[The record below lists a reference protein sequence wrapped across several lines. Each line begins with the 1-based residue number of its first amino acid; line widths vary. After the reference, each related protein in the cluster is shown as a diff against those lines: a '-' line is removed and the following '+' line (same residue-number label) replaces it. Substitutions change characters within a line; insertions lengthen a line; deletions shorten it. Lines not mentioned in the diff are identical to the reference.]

1 MNVELSLIQKL
12 LTDKAD
18 VATKIIESPYGSS
31 ILAGSEGYFQDIQKH
46 FKQYGVYPTID
57 TFLATHTSVILPVS
71 PEPTDYYIDKAVEN
85 FKYNLYLGTHE
96 KMTEE
101 LGNRNIEAVSEI
113 IANDL
118 KEIQRSAAKSK
129 DVMYVETLN
138 ERIAR
143 YDSLR
148 DGIPIKGFATGWNW
162 LDQAT
167 GGFLEE
173 DFVILFGPAKTFKT
187 HILIS
192 WALNGWKKTNN
203 KIGIVSKEMNYKAV
217 ARRADGK
224 LGGVSADALRRG
236 TLTDDEFEVFTEK
249 LKVETNVH
257 AFQDVPNDIVL
268 IDLSEADG
276 KTEIDYIGLKIEEHN
291 LDVLLID
298 GIYLFTAQGENDWIR
313 QTNVSRAIKAMNL
326 KYKIPIIATTQAAKT
341 GKKTLTS
348 DNVAYTNALKQDCSY
363 LFGIDRVY
371 DKVTEELTSSIQVSA
386 LSSRETDAFSGIME
400 LQPDLTFKQQEITLD
415 GSYDLMGGG
424 E

>member
-1 MNVELSLIQKL
+1 MNVELSLIQRL
-12 LTDKAD
+12 LTDKGEA
-18 VATKIIESPYGSS
+18 ATKILESPYGSK
-31 ILAGSEGYFQDIQKH
+31 ILAGSEVYFDDIQKH
-46 FKQYGVYPTID
+46 YKNYGAYPTVG
-57 TFLATHTSVILPVS
+57 TFLATNPSVILPLS
-71 PEPTDYYIDKAVEN
+71 PEPVEFYIDKAVEA
-85 FKYNLYLGTHE
+85 FKYNIYLGTQE

-101 LGNRNIEAVSEI
+101 LGNRNIEAISEL
-113 IANDL
+113 IATDL
-118 KEIQRSAAKSK
+118 KEIQKSAAKSK
-129 DVMYVETLN
+129 DVMYVETL
-138 ERIAR
+138 EDRINQ
-143 YDSLR
+143 YNTLR
-148 DGIPIKGFATGWNW
+148 DGVPIKGFSTGWNW
-162 LDQAT
+162 LDEAT

-192 WALNGWKKTNN
+192 WALNGWKKSNK
-203 KIGIVSKEMNYKAV
+203 KIGIVSKEMNHRAI

-236 TLTDDEFEVFTEK
+236 TLTDEEFEAFTEK
-249 LKVETNVH
+249 LKVESNTH
-257 AFQDVPNDIVL
+257 AFQEVPNDIVL

-291 LDVLLID
+291 LDVLFID
-298 GIYLFTAQGENDWIR
+298 GIYLFTAPGESDWIR
-313 QTNVSRAIKAMNL
+313 QTNVSRSIKAMNL

-341 GKKTLTS
+341 GKKMLTS

-371 DKVTEELTSSIQVSA
+371 DKISEELTSSIQVSA

-400 LQPDLTFKQQEITLD
+400 LQPDLTFKQQSINLD
-415 GSYDLMGGG
+415 GSFDLMGGG